1 MPDFSISVLVQ
12 LVVLKLLRSFAPV
25 HEFSIASSFGWG
37 QCDCYQQVACS
48 RLGPVSVHNMNECK
62 SMLKNFHDAWVLA
75 EDLVHVFGHNKL
87 VSITYLKLRSFCL
100 QPPMNVCDAE
110 HMARRRLDV
119 LLFVSLLRVS
129 EFEMCIWTQDAKKTL
144 RRRFDVENRDAQRV
158 LNSNR
163 TLKVLVLHL
172 FATNCIFL
180 KTARLEHLQVAFL

>member
-12 LVVLKLLRSFAPV
+12 LVVLKLLRCFAPV

-48 RLGPVSVHNMNECK
+48 RLGPVSVHNMNECT

-87 VSITYLKLRSFCL
+87 VSIKYLKLRSFCL
-100 QPPMNVCDAE
+100 QPSMNVCDAE

-129 EFEMCIWTQDAKKTL
+129 EFEMCIWTQDAKKNTQK
-144 RRRFDVENRDAQRV
+144 RDAQRV
-158 LNSNR
+158 LISNR
-163 TLKVLVLHL
+163 TLKSSCSTFVCDKLHL
-172 FATNCIFL
+172 S
-180 KTARLEHLQVAFL
+180 